1 MVRPCELIRCLQK
14 LNRYGIIFLRS
25 KDHGEVIR
33 MADTEKLLRDRE
45 QRARKLQ
52 FLYGVFKN
60 VPYHALNFWIEENDE
75 FQMRVLSMLRK
86 GAILSNEDL
95 LDIMEDIYER
105 MERITPTPKKNE
117 FNFAWANR
125 AIRKLS
131 ANIEAKTPTGV

>member
-60 VPYHALNFWIEENDE
+60 VPYHALNFWIEKNDE
-75 FQMRVLSMLRK
+75 FQMQVLSMLRR
-86 GAILSNEDL
+86 GVYLTEENILE
-95 LDIMEDIYER
+95 IMKDIYEE
-105 MERITPTPKKNE
+105 MEKVDPPPKRDE
-117 FNFAWANR
+117 FSFPWANR

>member
-25 KDHGEVIR
+25 KDHGEVVR

-45 QRARKLQ
+45 QRARKLRRV
-52 FLYGVFKN
+52 YNIVKHA
-60 VPYHALNFWIEENDE
+60 PYQAMKFWIETNDE
-75 FQMRVLSMLRK
+75 FQMRVLSMLRR
-86 GAILSNEDL
+86 GITLTEDNL
-95 LDIMEDIYER
+95 LEVMKDIYEK
-105 MERITPTPKKNE
+105 MENACPPPSYEE
-117 FNFAWANR
+117 FNFTWANR